1 MKKRDFTVF
10 TMLSVFVLIFAADE
24 VFAIEKSDIINKGEI
39 IIYGGLYVESVVST
53 KVSFDVTA
61 VDNFNESIP
70 VQCDKTSDSIFDV
83 GKTTVRCIAI
93 DSLGNQLR
101 ESFVITVGYSI
112 VQIPEWFKQTT
123 EFWISQDMSDEEYIK
138 TLEFLL
144 DEKLMYLPQ
153 TKMPKE
159 NSELEIPVWINTNA
173 VKWTEGEISN
183 DEFSIGI
190 QWMLDHGIVQS

>member
-1 MKKRDFTVF
+1 
-10 TMLSVFVLIFAADE
+10 MLSVFVLIFAADE